1 MIGIDRRSLLQ
12 SAAARGA
19 GPAGVVIGDRVAAA
33 ATGASSPEDAM
44 AKAGKRA
51 NRNDRV

>member
-1 MIGIDRRSLLQ
+1 MIGIDRRSRLQ
-12 SAAARGA
+12 SGAARGA

-33 ATGASSPEDAM
+33 ATGASSRRSM

-51 NRNDRV
+51 NRNYRV